1 MEGRAKGDAQQSK
14 RIRALAG
21 HLRDEHAVLN
31 VAVCAEALEER
42 RRVPLEQVWPDSVDA
57 LREGIE
63 MGAYETI
70 LHGLL
75 HLNPEA
81 LERGEVEYTEF
92 ARLDAATAGEHL
104 DRALDWQS
112 RKLTRP
118 TVFVAPA
125 WAYGPAADAEGA
137 ERGLVRWY
145 RARPGPL
152 LDKGRFYETL
162 IGELLG
168 LYKLDYSPL
177 VRLAALGIPPV
188 IAMHGA
194 LLDGRLASL
203 KANREVVLLA
213 RAAGQ
218 AGCSSPGRAGRH
230 PLGRG
235 GRADR
240 GAGRTHRDGP
250 PRAGRLGTGGLPRA
264 GRVHLGEVA
273 PQLLG
278 RLTPL
283 AAPQHPVFG
292 GAELPPHL
300 RPHPQR

>member
-1 MEGRAKGDAQQSK
+1 
-14 RIRALAG
+14 
-21 HLRDEHAVLN
+21 
-31 VAVCAEALEER
+31 
-42 RRVPLEQVWPDSVDA
+42 
-57 LREGIE
+57 

-92 ARLDAATAGEHL
+92 ARLDAAAAGEHL
-104 DRALDWQS
+104 DKALDWQS
-112 RKLTRP
+112 RELSKP

-137 ERGLVRWY
+137 KRGLVRWY

-152 LDKGRFYETL
+152 LDEGRFYETL

-203 KANREVVLLA
+203 KANRELFLLA
-213 RAAGQ
+213 RLLIKRDVRRLAELDAI
-218 AGCSSPGRAGRH
+218 RWV
-230 PLGRG
+230 
-235 GRADR
+235 
-240 GAGRTHRDGP
+240 GAGE
-250 PRAGRLGTGGLPRA
+250 LI
-264 GRVHLGEVA
+264 EE
-273 PQLLG
+273 
-278 RLTPL
+278 L
-283 AAPQHPVFG
+283 AAHTG
-292 GAELPPHL
+292 SERLEAATWGD
-300 RPHPQR
+300 